1 MTAQKRRFVIIRCLL
16 FPTTV
21 VLFPTALLGTVENVY
36 KGSSKLRGRR
46 LQQAWDL
53 ASQGTLL
60 AADSRLLLSMSHF
73 TFVLAQ
79 SLALR
84 PALALTFVVFPGHV
98 PVLVQNSLS
107 LCHFLQSFLFA
118 TVELPEKRRQSG
130 ANHAPSPN
138 IICIFVADGRLEEVA
153 SGPATAGEG
162 LVEILVQIRR
172 RRQTSVQ
179 HRVIA
184 TGGKLDKLEPA
195 TLLISSP

>member
-1 MTAQKRRFVIIRCLL
+1 
-16 FPTTV
+16 
-21 VLFPTALLGTVENVY
+21 
-36 KGSSKLRGRR
+36 
-46 LQQAWDL
+46 
-53 ASQGTLL
+53 
-60 AADSRLLLSMSHF
+60 MSHF
-73 TFVLAQ
+73 PLAVGLVRALALALALALPLGLALALPFVLAQ

-84 PALALTFVVFPGHV
+84 PTLALTFVVFPGHV

-107 LCHFLQSFLFA
+107 LCHFWQSFLFA
-118 TVELPEKRRQSG
+118 TVELPEKRSAGRQSG

-162 LVEILVQIRR
+162 LVEILVEIRR

-184 TGGKLDKLEPA
+184 TGGKLDKLEPS
-195 TLLISSP
+195 TLLISSL